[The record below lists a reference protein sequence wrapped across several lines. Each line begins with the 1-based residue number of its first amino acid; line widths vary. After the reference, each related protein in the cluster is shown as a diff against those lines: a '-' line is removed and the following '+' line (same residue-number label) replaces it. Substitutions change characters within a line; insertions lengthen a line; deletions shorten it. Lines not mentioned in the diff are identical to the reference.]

1 MTCAAPGV
9 KGEKMGGGEGVC
21 DNGAPLPP
29 PIFSPFSLSAARH
42 SAADVRRRRN
52 LQLASV
58 CINGEAAPPPPSRQ
72 CMQLLNTLLLLRTY
86 QLIHNAFHLLCPW
99 CRFLTKSIFGDQLFP
114 LWVAIVDECK
124 LLVSSHIFY
133 LFFTP
138 DGRADVGE
146 LLEIHAIFAIV
157 TIRK

>member
-1 MTCAAPGV
+1 MTVPRLGSKGKRWAAERVSVITGLLYRRPSFPPSLFRRPV
-9 KGEKMGGGEGVC
+9 IPPPTSGGGGTS
-21 DNGAPLPP
+21 N
-29 PIFSPFSLSAARH
+29 SPVYASTAR
-42 SAADVRRRRN
+42 R
-52 LQLASV
+52 
-58 CINGEAAPPPPSRQ
+58 PPPSRQ

>member
-1 MTCAAPGV
+1 MTVLRTGGKGEVGGSARRYRVSRNDGAAPGVKGEVGGSARRYRVSRNDGAAPGV

-58 CINGEAAPPPPSRQ
+58 CINGEAAPPPLASV
-72 CMQLLNTLLLLRTY
+72 CS
-86 QLIHNAFHLLCPW
+86 F
-99 CRFLTKSIFGDQLFP
+99 
-114 LWVAIVDECK
+114 
-124 LLVSSHIFY
+124 
-133 LFFTP
+133 
-138 DGRADVGE
+138 
-146 LLEIHAIFAIV
+146 
-157 TIRK
+157 